1 MKITALKSRKSIAGL
16 FYNFLVI
23 LIAAILLFGSLSV
36 ALFIYRTEQS
46 AWQERQTDVA
56 KSLSFS
62 INQIINQNQSQMEW
76 ILSFAFD
83 PENGSPKNIDDI
95 FARFPDLNEIYYQN
109 DDGTQYRYYN
119 DELNLIPD
127 VIQHEYPVWYRSATT
142 SKITTSD
149 LDFLSNGKPYLIFCT
164 KLSIKDFLA
173 IRVNASDI
181 VNLLRNADFSTSG
194 KIYLINHSGEI
205 LVDSSGGA
213 SQNDIPVNQNIYQS
227 AFQSHS
233 DIWYGEY
240 LNYEGSSVAGASA
253 PIANTDWVIM
263 TEVPTALVY
272 RSSMGT
278 MILLVFLIIILGLI
292 FIGLQAGRIQRMFV
306 LPIKDLRNGAA
317 SIGQGNFNLVLPPY
331 EVAELEELRG
341 SLNAMALQL
350 KDRENT
356 LLEQQALL
364 NDEVSNRA
372 RMEAKLRELNEM
384 LEEKVLER
392 TRQLSQTNEK
402 LREEIQAKEHSQSQY
417 QALVEQTLAVTYVS
431 QFQPEF
437 KIKFISPQ
445 IEKLIGWTP
454 DQLIARPELFSACIH
469 PDDLPR
475 IRELIQEM
483 HTDQH
488 IYHIEYRIISRNGEM
503 IWVQDDAMVLPQ
515 VAGEPQ
521 SVQGVIMN
529 INVRKETEERML
541 YTAFHDPLTG
551 LKNRT
556 FLYKELETLIDNPSG
571 LNDHSFALL
580 HLDIDRFKVVND
592 SLGHRFGDRLLI
604 AIADRLQTLL
614 QPNTILA
621 RLSGDE
627 FIILIKTISPESEAT
642 HLAERIIADL
652 RNPFSL
658 DGRIVYTSVSIG
670 IAINNAEYLTPE
682 DVMRDVDI
690 AMYRAKSRGRGCY
703 EHFTTPLRD
712 QMINRHQI
720 EEMLRTAIDAEEFE
734 VHYQPIVHLLENR
747 LVGFEALV
755 RWNSPQHGMISPGQ
769 FLPIAEETGMIHAID
784 RWVMRT
790 ACQQLQTWHTTN
802 MVAPDVSMSVNLSGS
817 RLQQT
822 GVIEM
827 IADILAETRLNPALL
842 KIEITESV
850 FISTTDEMVS
860 LLNQIRALGVQLQI
874 DDFGT
879 GYSSLSY
886 LQRFPINAIK
896 IDRSFISRID
906 GENSGTEIVQAI
918 ILLARELGM
927 GTVAEGIETP
937 AQFEWLRNANCQFG
951 QGFLMYRPLDK
962 ETAGKLLASINA

>member
-1 MKITALKSRKSIAGL
+1 
-16 FYNFLVI
+16 
-23 LIAAILLFGSLSV
+23 
-36 ALFIYRTEQS
+36 
-46 AWQERQTDVA
+46 
-56 KSLSFS
+56 
-62 INQIINQNQSQMEW
+62 
-76 ILSFAFD
+76 
-83 PENGSPKNIDDI
+83 
-95 FARFPDLNEIYYQN
+95 
-109 DDGTQYRYYN
+109 
-119 DELNLIPD
+119 
-127 VIQHEYPVWYRSATT
+127 
-142 SKITTSD
+142 
-149 LDFLSNGKPYLIFCT
+149 
-164 KLSIKDFLA
+164 
-173 IRVNASDI
+173 
-181 VNLLRNADFSTSG
+181 
-194 KIYLINHSGEI
+194 
-205 LVDSSGGA
+205 
-213 SQNDIPVNQNIYQS
+213 
-227 AFQSHS
+227 
-233 DIWYGEY
+233 
-240 LNYEGSSVAGASA
+240 
-253 PIANTDWVIM
+253 
-263 TEVPTALVY
+263 
-272 RSSMGT
+272 
-278 MILLVFLIIILGLI
+278 
-292 FIGLQAGRIQRMFV
+292 

-417 QALVEQTLAVTYVS
+417 QALVEQTPAVTYVS

-454 DQLIARPELFSACIH
+454 DQLIARPGLFSACIH

-627 FIILIKTISPESEAT
+627 FAILIKTISPESEAT
-642 HLAERIIADL
+642 HLTERIIADL
-652 RNPFSL
+652 RNPFNL

-670 IAINNAEYLTPE
+670 IAINNAEYLTPD